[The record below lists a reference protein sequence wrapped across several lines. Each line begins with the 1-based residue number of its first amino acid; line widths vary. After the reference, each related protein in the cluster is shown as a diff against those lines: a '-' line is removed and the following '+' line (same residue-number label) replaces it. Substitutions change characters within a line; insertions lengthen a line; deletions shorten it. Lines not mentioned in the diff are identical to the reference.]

1 MFIFLHIILM
11 TGNRRYAASAAD
23 IAIQAQIISAVSF
36 FIAFRSVSCYIFL
49 MARLTEEEAYALD
62 DFVTN
67 NEITL
72 GPNGT
77 DWLTQREMR
86 LWGMSNMTVN
96 YLMTKAAAD
105 HKTPAQI
112 IDEMVQER
120 VAAAV

>member
-1 MFIFLHIILM
+1 
-11 TGNRRYAASAAD
+11 
-23 IAIQAQIISAVSF
+23 
-36 FIAFRSVSCYIFL
+36 

-62 DFVTN
+62 DYVTN

-72 GPNGT
+72 GPDGT

-86 LWGMSNMTVN
+86 LWGMSTMTVN

-112 IDEMVQER
+112 IDELVGKEI
-120 VAAAV
+120 AAAV

>member
-1 MFIFLHIILM
+1 M
-11 TGNRRYAASAAD
+11 
-23 IAIQAQIISAVSF
+23 
-36 FIAFRSVSCYIFL
+36 

>member
-1 MFIFLHIILM
+1 M
-11 TGNRRYAASAAD
+11 D
-23 IAIQAQIISAVSF
+23 V
-36 FIAFRSVSCYIFL
+36 
-49 MARLTEEEAYALD
+49 TEEEAYALD
-62 DFVTN
+62 DYVTN

-120 VAAAV
+120 VAASAV

>member
-1 MFIFLHIILM
+1 
-11 TGNRRYAASAAD
+11 
-23 IAIQAQIISAVSF
+23 
-36 FIAFRSVSCYIFL
+36 

-62 DFVTN
+62 DYVTN

-120 VAAAV
+120 VAAAAV

>member
-1 MFIFLHIILM
+1 
-11 TGNRRYAASAAD
+11 
-23 IAIQAQIISAVSF
+23 
-36 FIAFRSVSCYIFL
+36 

-62 DFVTN
+62 DYVTN

-72 GPNGT
+72 GPNNT

-96 YLMTKAAAD
+96 YLMTKAMAD

-112 IDEMVQER
+112 IDELVGKEIAASA
-120 VAAAV
+120 VAS

>member
-1 MFIFLHIILM
+1 
-11 TGNRRYAASAAD
+11 
-23 IAIQAQIISAVSF
+23 
-36 FIAFRSVSCYIFL
+36 

-62 DFVTN
+62 DYVTN

-72 GPNGT
+72 DPNGT

-120 VAAAV
+120 VAAAAV

>member
-1 MFIFLHIILM
+1 
-11 TGNRRYAASAAD
+11 
-23 IAIQAQIISAVSF
+23 
-36 FIAFRSVSCYIFL
+36 

-77 DWLTQREMR
+77 DWLAQREMR

-96 YLMTKAAAD
+96 YLMTKATAD
-105 HKTPAQI
+105 HKTPVQI
-112 IDEMVQER
+112 IDEMVLER
-120 VAAAV
+120 IAAAAV